1 MAKLKVMKKD
11 LATKPGIV
19 TIEVINGTKGAMNFD
34 PKVLPDSV
42 RVKLPA
48 IALSH
53 ILGDSAAGKNGKEAE
68 DNIIKK
74 WEAMS
79 KGEMTTRA
87 PAQPKINLS
96 AVAENYAQL
105 PDNKK
110 AAAKA
115 LLESLGVA
123 LPV

>member
-11 LATKPGIV
+11 LATIPGTIV
-19 TIEVINGTKGAMNFD
+19 IEVINGSKGSMKFS
-34 PKVLPDSV
+34 PKTLPEV
-42 RVKLPA
+42 VQAKLPA

-68 DNIIKK
+68 ENIIKK

-115 LLESLGVA
+115 FLESLGVA